1 MSQHPTSATTEVAN
15 TEHPTSRPGA
25 GFYCALAG
33 FLAAVCSALFYLGII
48 PGRTS
53 GEAMLLLTFFALPL
67 SFVGLGLS
75 LRRWRTA
82 PRRNLATAIG
92 SAFALVT
99 LVSIL
104 LVILAVYL
112 SWTRCANSCV

>member
-1 MSQHPTSATTEVAN
+1 MSQRPASATNGGADTELPA
-15 TEHPTSRPGA
+15 SRPGA
-25 GFYCALAG
+25 GFYCALAS
-33 FLAAVCSALFYLGII
+33 FLAALWTAMFYLGVI

-53 GEAMLLLTFFALPL
+53 GEAMLLLTFLALPL

-75 LRRWRTA
+75 LRRWRTTT
-82 PRRNLATAIG
+82 RRNPATAIG
-92 SAFALVT
+92 SAIALVV